1 MKTLSGYVSSRQGGG
16 SGGTRAFYVLREN
29 RRDPATGYH
38 VPTVVKRFGAA
49 LLLVATV
56 AILYRKAIRLWWM
69 YDDVWLLHVAL
80 ARRWTMTF
88 TDGDTWHR
96 VFTPLLDSTFEVLI
110 ALAGLEP
117 ARWHAVILLLLATCA
132 VAIFLALSLYVHPAA
147 AFAGAFLFVAGAPL
161 CVFATQLM
169 LAHTLEAIL
178 LGTLATATFVVAS
191 RRASNLFN
199 LLSAV
204 LFFLA
209 MLAKEIIVP
218 LPLLLLV
225 LPERTWR
232 VRARHLLFHAVAL
245 AGYVLWR
252 RIVLGAFFS
261 GAGWAVTLPDVP
273 SMLAK
278 LPWKIVATWVG
289 PTMEA
294 GLPALVLIAIG
305 AAFALRD
312 RVAVRVTLLGL
323 ALTIVPIVSA
333 SKEVGARLT
342 VMPWLWLC
350 VVFAVGLSRMKRLPA
365 YALAV
370 AAAATLLVA
379 NRQQWASELAQAER
393 MSEEARAFMT
403 LDGASVLRMPAIP
416 PGAMAELQ
424 WLKEEHYRGARGSG
438 WFYDDLYLCSAG
450 LEGKRVFE
458 YHAARRDV
466 VEVTARIPD
475 SARAYCSSIR
485 EAPLRAE
492 FRHSKDSLFWRFGP
506 YPKGQWRVV
515 FGGGL
520 QAFDVPREDG
530 FSLPGVPGLA
540 LRVRYQSPEGWVTY
554 SPELALDFARQP
566 KFVWHR

>member
-1 MKTLSGYVSSRQGGG
+1 
-16 SGGTRAFYVLREN
+16 
-29 RRDPATGYH
+29 
-38 VPTVVKRFGAA
+38 VKRFGAA

-69 YDDVWLLHVAL
+69 YDDAWLLHVAL

-110 ALAGLEP
+110 VLAGLEP
-117 ARWHAVILLLLATCA
+117 ARWHAAILVLLAACA
-132 VAIFLALSLYVHPAA
+132 VAVFLVLSLYLRPEA

-161 CVFATQLM
+161 CTFATQLM
-169 LAHTLEAIL
+169 LAHILEAIF
-178 LGTLATATFVVAS
+178 LGALAVAAFVVAS

-209 MLAKEIIVP
+209 MLAKEIAVP
-218 LPLLLLV
+218 LPALLLV
-225 LPERTWR
+225 LPERNWR
-232 VRARHLLFHAVAL
+232 VRSRHLLFHAVAL
-245 AGYVLWR
+245 VAYVVWR
-252 RIVLGAFFS
+252 RIVLGTFIS
-261 GAGWAVTLPDVP
+261 GSGWAVTLPDVP
-273 SMLAK
+273 AILVK
-278 LPWKIVATWVG
+278 LPWKIVVTWLG
-289 PTMEA
+289 PTLEA

-323 ALTIVPIVSA
+323 AITIIPILSA
-333 SKEVGARLT
+333 SKEVGTRLT
-342 VMPWLWLC
+342 AAPWLWLC
-350 VVFAVGLSRMKRLPA
+350 VVFAFGLSRMKRLPA
-365 YALAV
+365 AALFV
-370 AAAATLLVA
+370 AAAATQLVA
-379 NRQQWASELAQAER
+379 NRQQWAAEFARAER

-416 PGAMAELQ
+416 PGAMVELQ
-424 WLKEEHYRGARGSG
+424 WLKEDHYGRARGSG
-438 WFYDDLYLCSAG
+438 WFYDDIYLCAPG

-458 YHAARRDV
+458 YQGARREV

-475 SARAYCSSIR
+475 FARAYCSSIR

-492 FRHSKDSLFWRFGP
+492 FRHSRDSLFWRFGP
-506 YPKGQWRVV
+506 YANGQWRVV
-515 FGGGL
+515 LGGGL

-554 SPELALDFARQP
+554 SPEIALDFARQP
-566 KFVWHR
+566 KLVWHR